1 MSVLESSFNGARL
14 KSARQYN
21 GMTIGE
27 VAEALNVSNQSIS
40 QFENNK
46 TEPRLENVFALSNL
60 LGFPRDYFYE
70 KDNADVTIGN
80 TYFRSLTTTKKKN
93 EMHKLKEQDCYLKY
107 MVQFRN
113 IYHSLNMI

>member
-70 KDNADVTIGN
+70 KDDADVTIGN
-80 TYFRSLTTTKKKN
+80 TYFRSLSTTTKK
-93 EMHKLKEQDCYLKY
+93 E
-107 MVQFRN
+107 RN
-113 IYHSLNMI
+113 AQVERVRLLSQIYGAIQKHISFP